1 MEALIVYAKIEVKTD
16 IKTMKKAGEEQSK
29 EDEKSKKPSYK
40 EINYLSIEKELSSN
54 RKLI

>member
-1 MEALIVYAKIEVKTD
+1 MEALIVYAKIEVKQD
-16 IKTMKKAGEEQSK
+16 IKSLKPKEGEEDKK
-29 EDEKSKKPSYK
+29 EKKLPSYK